1 MNNKNEKTELIL
13 HTVYIAAG
21 FTLREGHFEPTIVIK
36 VMAANH
42 VVKPEEPDLANQRNY
57 SQVSLTLKNLS

>member
-1 MNNKNEKTELIL
+1 M